1 MRFNLTKNSV
11 INYFMPI
18 IFQSQ
23 KKTNLLI
30 LIQEK
35 KVTKDLVFLIF
46 GFLNS
51 FEISQLDKIS
61 HVFREFVNEY
71 DNSLISLKDAQDW
84 HISAEREHKEQ
95 KDLLPI
101 IQSRTRKLTDFI
113 WQYGLGGVQLFGIM
127 SHIIFSS
134 EQLDQTEVFMRI
146 NYRQFSCPIHRFGDG
161 FDTIVSVGM
170 MLGGAVIL
178 GKVAMASVNSNRQE
192 QKVKLAEGKVSQTAF
207 YLQKREKTQS
217 QSTSR
222 PNFAN
227 A

>member
-30 LIQEK
+30 LIQEE
-35 KVTKDLVFLIF
+35 KVTKDLVFIIF

-51 FEISQLDKIS
+51 FEINQLDKTS
-61 HVFREFVNEY
+61 HFFSNLVNEY
-71 DNSLISLKDAQDW
+71 DNSLISLKDARNR
-84 HISAEREHKEQ
+84 HISANREFKEQ
-95 KDLLPI
+95 KDLLPT
-101 IQSRTRKLTDFI
+101 IQSRTSKLIDFLFH
-113 WQYGLGGVQLFGIM
+113 YAVGGIQLFGIM
-127 SHIIFSS
+127 SHISVSS
-134 EQLDQTEVFMRI
+134 FEQLDQTEVFMRI
-146 NYRQFSCPIHRFGDG
+146 NYRQFSCPIHRLGDD

-170 MLGGAVIL
+170 MLSGAVIF
-178 GKVAMASVNSNRQE
+178 GKAAMVCANSSRQG

-222 PNFAN
+222 PNFYR
-227 A
+227 